1 MGQDIVFP
9 AAAFVAMGVEAL
21 YQARQAI
28 DFMEPS
34 TLIEKYRYRLRN
46 VTFPKALV
54 LQEKGVGHKIMVTL
68 ASRQDS
74 WHEFKISSLTTE
86 DTWVEHSCGFVC
98 LEEDP
103 GQGNCSPHTIWIVKV
118 DQVLVAPK
126 SALAPLSHPVP
137 GRLWYKAMHDAGYS
151 FGPVFQKH
159 LKVESLSN
167 TRKSRS
173 VVSLSEPA
181 EDYQQSFYPMHPVC
195 IDGCLQTVGPS
206 LWKGNRSSVDA
217 VLIPAIIDSIVIKPT
232 AVQPEFGLSVTSS
245 EYVGVGRREKTKNYM
260 SNASVYDPNTGA
272 LLFQVSGLRYHQL
285 DVLEHQHA
293 NHSYS
298 QVCWKPDITHL
309 TNHKLLELPIETPY
323 GSPNHGG
330 TWLTRVS
337 QLIDFIAHKR
347 ANLKVLEVNMT
358 PGDLTSVWLDEG
370 NFDKDSRAALLEYN
384 LATRDAKTLM
394 SAQEK
399 YAAQGDTKFSLLDL
413 TRPPNDLPLGTAGFD
428 LVIVKVVRVP
438 KHPLPLPK
446 EKVHQINQCAPEFIA
461 RWKISRRK

>member
-1 MGQDIVFP
+1 
-9 AAAFVAMGVEAL
+9 
-21 YQARQAI
+21 
-28 DFMEPS
+28 
-34 TLIEKYRYRLRN
+34 
-46 VTFPKALV
+46 
-54 LQEKGVGHKIMVTL
+54 
-68 ASRQDS
+68 
-74 WHEFKISSLTTE
+74 
-86 DTWVEHSCGFVC
+86 
-98 LEEDP
+98 
-103 GQGNCSPHTIWIVKV
+103 
-118 DQVLVAPK
+118 
-126 SALAPLSHPVP
+126 
-137 GRLWYKAMHDAGYS
+137 MHDAGYS

-173 VVSLSEPA
+173 IVSLSEPA
-181 EDYQQSFYPMHPVC
+181 EDYQQSSYPMHPVC

-217 VLIPAIIDSIVIKPT
+217 VLIPAIIDNIIIKPT

-245 EYVGVGRREKTKNYM
+245 EYVGVGRRERTKNYM
-260 SNASVYDPNTGA
+260 SNASVYDPDTGA

-285 DVLEHQHA
+285 DVLDHQHV

-370 NFDKDSRAALLEYN
+370 HFDKSSRAALLEYN
-384 LATRDAKTLM
+384 LATRDATTLM

-399 YAAQGDTKFSLLDL
+399 YAAQGDTNFSLLDL
-413 TRPPNDLPLGTAGFD
+413 TRPPNDLPLGIAGFD
-428 LVIVKVVRVP
+428 LVIVKLVRVP
-438 KHPLPLPK
+438 KPLWPPPN
-446 EKVHQINQCAPEFIA
+446 EKIHQINQCPPEFIA
-461 RWKISRRK
+461 RWKISRRNRRRHGGHYHGRFSDFSIIRTCHVKWPNRTFDNR

>member
-1 MGQDIVFP
+1 
-9 AAAFVAMGVEAL
+9 
-21 YQARQAI
+21 
-28 DFMEPS
+28 
-34 TLIEKYRYRLRN
+34 
-46 VTFPKALV
+46 
-54 LQEKGVGHKIMVTL
+54 
-68 ASRQDS
+68 
-74 WHEFKISSLTTE
+74 
-86 DTWVEHSCGFVC
+86 
-98 LEEDP
+98 
-103 GQGNCSPHTIWIVKV
+103 
-118 DQVLVAPK
+118 
-126 SALAPLSHPVP
+126 
-137 GRLWYKAMHDAGYS
+137 MHDAGYS

-260 SNASVYDPNTGA
+260 SNASVYDPDTGA

-323 GSPNHGG
+323 GSPNHGE